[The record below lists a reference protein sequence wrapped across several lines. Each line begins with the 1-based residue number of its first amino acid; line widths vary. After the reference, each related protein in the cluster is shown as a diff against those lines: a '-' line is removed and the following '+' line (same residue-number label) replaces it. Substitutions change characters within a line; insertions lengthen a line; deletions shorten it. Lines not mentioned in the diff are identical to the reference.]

1 MTNKDLSYTQNR
13 ELSWLS
19 FNQRVLKKAFDD
31 DAPLLEKLK
40 FISIFVSNLDEF
52 FMVRVGSLKDQE
64 SIKEITYDNKTNM
77 TPSEQLEKIYEA
89 THPLIKMKD
98 KAFNEVEKV

>member
-31 DAPLLEKLK
+31 DAPFLKNLEVYFYFCK
-40 FISIFVSNLDEF
+40 
-52 FMVRVGSLKDQE
+52 
-64 SIKEITYDNKTNM
+64 
-77 TPSEQLEKIYEA
+77 
-89 THPLIKMKD
+89 
-98 KAFNEVEKV
+98 

>member
-1 MTNKDLSYTQNR
+1 
-13 ELSWLS
+13 
-19 FNQRVLKKAFDD
+19 
-31 DAPLLEKLK
+31 
-40 FISIFVSNLDEF
+40 
-52 FMVRVGSLKDQE
+52 MVRVGSLKDQE

>member
-19 FNQRVLKKAFDD
+19 FNQRVLKKPLMMTL
-31 DAPLLEKLK
+31 PLLEKLK

-52 FMVRVGSLKDQE
+52 YG
-64 SIKEITYDNKTNM
+64 
-77 TPSEQLEKIYEA
+77 
-89 THPLIKMKD
+89 
-98 KAFNEVEKV
+98 